1 MTNEKSECI
10 YCWMSTDMC
19 ACSLVIPYCFL
30 EMIALSVK
38 RLSHTLTIAFLT
50 FVISESGTLRM
61 ESKSPA
67 PAIFFRSSKVELD
80 LTATRAL

>member
-1 MTNEKSECI
+1 
-10 YCWMSTDMC
+10 MC

-38 RLSHTLTIAFLT
+38 RLNHTFTMAYLTLAK
-50 FVISESGTLRM
+50 SERRTLRM

-80 LTATRAL
+80 LTATNALLGN